1 MEKKSENQREET
13 PKVEEEKEI
22 KENVEEKTKEEK
34 GLEKKDEVIADD
46 AKSDSSGEDYLDVDE
61 NEINEKLNLTRDEKS
76 EMEDLNDEDAEKEFN
91 NFLQNLNKVDKFIV

>member
-1 MEKKSENQREET
+1 MEKKSEKQTEET
-13 PKVEEEKEI
+13 PKVEGEKETKANI
-22 KENVEEKTKEEK
+22 EEKTKEEK
-34 GLEKKDEVIADD
+34 GLEKKDEVVVDD